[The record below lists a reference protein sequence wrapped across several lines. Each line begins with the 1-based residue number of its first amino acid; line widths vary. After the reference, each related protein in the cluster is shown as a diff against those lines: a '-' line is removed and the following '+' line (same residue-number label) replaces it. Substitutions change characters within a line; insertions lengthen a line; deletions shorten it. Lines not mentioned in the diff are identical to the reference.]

1 MIDLIS
7 TRQGCDQESMACA
20 RLLTAVIT
28 TAIRDAVCVAPKKE
42 GYERRDVLFNAR
54 EAIVWLFDD
63 ASVFPLYA
71 SLVGSDAESIRRA
84 LLTDRSGEIEP
95 IRPLFCAADRKIL
108 KQRLYLIQAGSP
120 LI

>member
-7 TRQGCDQESMACA
+7 TREVCDQESMACA

-42 GYERRDVLFNAR
+42 GMERTDVLFKAR
-54 EAIVWLFDD
+54 EAIDWLFDD
-63 ASVFPLYA
+63 TSVFPLYA
-71 SLVGSDAESIRRA
+71 SLVGGDAESIRRA

-95 IRPLFCAADRKIL
+95 RRPLFCDSDRKLL
-108 KQRLYLIQAGSP
+108 KHRLYLIQAGSP

>member
-1 MIDLIS
+1 MIDFVS
-7 TRQGCDQESMACA
+7 TRDGCDQESMACA

-28 TAIRDAVCVAPKKE
+28 TAIRDAVCVAPK
-42 GYERRDVLFNAR
+42 RDCWEKTDVFDKAR

-84 LLTDRSGEIEP
+84 LLADREGEVEP
-95 IRPLFCAADRKIL
+95 IRPLFSDADRKIL
-108 KQRLYLIQAGSP
+108 LRRLHLLRTGAP
-120 LI
+120 LV

>member
-7 TRQGCDQESMACA
+7 TREGCDQESMACA

-28 TAIRDAVCVAPKKE
+28 TAIRDAVCAAPKKD
-42 GYERRDVLFNAR
+42 GWERTDVLFKAR
-54 EAIVWLFDD
+54 EAIDWLFDD

-84 LLTDRSGEIEP
+84 LLTDMSGEMEP
-95 IRPLFCAADRKIL
+95 IRPLFCDSDRKIL
-108 KQRLYLIQAGSP
+108 KQRLHLIQAGAP
-120 LI
+120 LV